1 MQPTLATPATSSVTM
16 LDVADVSLELGVAA
30 DASAAVARCAAAT
43 SPRVGAR
50 RRRFGVALPMDATA
64 RASSMFDARAR
75 VRRAGDG
82 GGVDEGDFD
91 RVVVARARDDV
102 DARAMAMDAMTTP
115 RGGAE
120 CGAARAA
127 TRRRLE
133 RDARWRQLSVM

>member
-1 MQPTLATPATSSVTM
+1 MKMSMLLAPPSDARFTGANLDPT
-16 LDVADVSLELGVAA
+16 DVARDWRAA
-30 DASAAVARCAAAT
+30 RDPPER
-43 SPRVGAR
+43 
-50 RRRFGVALPMDATA
+50 
-64 RASSMFDARAR
+64 RASMTRCFSVLDPTTKIRSARPRPAAEALAPLG
-75 VRRAGDG
+75 RAGDG

-91 RVVVARARDDV
+91 RIVVARARDDV

>member
-1 MQPTLATPATSSVTM
+1 MCKRPRPAPARGSAM
-16 LDVADVSLELGVAA
+16 IAA
-30 DASAAVARCAAAT
+30 
-43 SPRVGAR
+43 G
-50 RRRFGVALPMDATA
+50 
-64 RASSMFDARAR
+64 AR

-91 RVVVARARDDV
+91 RIVVARARDDV

>member
-30 DASAAVARCAAAT
+30 DASAAVARCAAAP

-50 RRRFGVALPMDATA
+50 RRRFGVARPI
-64 RASSMFDARAR
+64 DARAR

-91 RVVVARARDDV
+91 RIVVARARDDV